1 MNKPIQFKIK
11 GEQKDWYPTNG
22 IIIGYIVQTTATD
35 PGISLS
41 WYDSGET
48 RNVVLG
54 VLTSADTLVPN
65 IHKVL
70 HVEKIKID

>member
-1 MNKPIQFKIK
+1 MNKHVVFQIK
-11 GEQKDWYPTNG
+11 GEQKKWYPTNG
-22 IIIGYIVQTTATD
+22 TIIGYIVQTTATD

-54 VLTSADTLVPN
+54 ILTSADTPVPQ
-65 IHKVL
+65 IHKIL
-70 HVEKIKID
+70 HVEKIKIE